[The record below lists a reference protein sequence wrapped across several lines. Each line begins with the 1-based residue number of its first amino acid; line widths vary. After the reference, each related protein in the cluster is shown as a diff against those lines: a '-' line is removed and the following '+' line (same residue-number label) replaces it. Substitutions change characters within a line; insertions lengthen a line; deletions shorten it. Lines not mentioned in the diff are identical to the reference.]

1 MADIARAAQGLGE
14 KSSVMKSDTNPA
26 MNSDTNSTISPDTN
40 PAMNSATNPAAASP
54 PKVSIAAVRQEF
66 DGLEAGTETGQSR
79 AVAGRL
85 MLRRVQGKVAFGT
98 IQDSTGRLQIFAPAA
113 RTFEFEKFCECSI
126 GDWLEVSG
134 EIMTTRRGE
143 LSVRA
148 DHWQVLARTENPFP
162 DKWHGLADVDTRYRQ
177 RYLDLWVTEQ
187 ARETFVLRSRLLSET
202 RSWLEAQGY
211 LEVET
216 PILHPIAGGAL
227 AKPFVTHHEALD
239 KDLYLRVAPELYLK
253 RLVIGGMEKV
263 YEIGR
268 VFRNEGLSTRHNPE
282 FTLLELYCA
291 YGNYET
297 MMDLTKELI
306 VHLAQSL
313 LGTLRL
319 AYGDR
324 ELSLEEPS
332 GVRVSG
338 DAGPA
343 NSSASERASVS
354 APTSTPAPALA
365 SAPAGTPWRRVTM
378 TQLLHEKLGV
388 ELGLDTPLEY
398 LRSLCRQHEVLV
410 EEWWGAGKLLCELYE
425 KTCEPKIWEPTFVV
439 NYPLEVSPLA
449 MECPEQPGWTERFE
463 LIIAG
468 REVANAFSE
477 LTDPQQQRERF
488 EAQASYRQQGDLEAM
503 PIDEDYLKAMSYG
516 MPPTG
521 GLGIGID
528 RLAGLLAK
536 QHAIR
541 DVLLFPTLR

>member
-1 MADIARAAQGLGE
+1 MNEEAMSPGTNQA
-14 KSSVMKSDTNPA
+14 MNPA
-26 MNSDTNSTISPDTN
+26 VTPDTN
-40 PAMNSATNPAAASP
+40 PVAALP

-66 DGLEAGTETGQSR
+66 GHLEAGMETGQSR

-85 MLRRVQGKVAFGT
+85 MLRRVQGKVAFVT
-98 IQDSTGRLQIFAPAA
+98 LQDSTGRIQVFAPAA

-126 GDWLEVSG
+126 GDWLEVGG
-134 EIMTTRRGE
+134 EIMATRRGE

-253 RLVIGGMEKV
+253 RLVIGGMERV

-313 LGTLRL
+313 LGVLQLT
-319 AYGDR
+319 YGDR
-324 ELSLEEPS
+324 ELNLEEPS
-332 GVRVSG
+332 GAGASG
-338 DAGPA
+338 DTGQG
-343 NSSASERASVS
+343 NSSASERAFVS
-354 APTSTPAPALA
+354 APAPASNPSL
-365 SAPAGTPWRRVTM
+365 APAGTPWRRVAM
-378 TQLLHEKLGV
+378 TQLLYEQLGV
-388 ELGLDTPLEY
+388 ELSLDTPLED
-398 LRSLCRQHEVLV
+398 LKSLCRQHEVLV
-410 EEWWGAGKLLCELYE
+410 QEWWGAGKLLCELYE

-449 MECPEQPGWTERFE
+449 MECPDQPGWTERFE

-468 REVANAFSE
+468 REIANAFSE

-528 RLAGLLAK
+528 RLVGLLAN